1 MLLVEDYVFP
11 FLQNLE
17 HMMRSLG
24 GVRTVTG
31 DLNGDVWYSFTIQK
45 LCPIC
50 LCSDDDLA
58 AISQIVELSQG
69 ARVVGSTSSCQ
80 AVTASTLTAFSS
92 SLNLNINPDCK
103 LLN

>member
-1 MLLVEDYVFP
+1 
-11 FLQNLE
+11 
-17 HMMRSLG
+17 MMRSLG

-69 ARVVGSTSSCQ
+69 ARVVGSTSSCH
-80 AVTASTLTAFSS
+80 AVTPSTLSAFSWCIEFKYKPR
-92 SLNLNINPDCK
+92 LQAAELTHRPH
-103 LLN
+103 LL